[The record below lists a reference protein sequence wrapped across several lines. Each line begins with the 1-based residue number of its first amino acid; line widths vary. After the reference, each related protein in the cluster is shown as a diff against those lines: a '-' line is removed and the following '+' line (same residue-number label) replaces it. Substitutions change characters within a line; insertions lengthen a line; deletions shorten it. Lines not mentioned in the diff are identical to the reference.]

1 VTDDDLCPMSDL
13 PPDQCALPCHL
24 GVSLPEGAE
33 PEVRRGVEPVG
44 FRYPLTLAAS
54 VQHEPRDKRART
66 RRPKLSLT
74 ACRYDEQA
82 GDWVTREHVRD
93 CRAHGCE
100 GCKPCGKDH
109 CALYGTCPNH
119 VDAGAGLHTC
129 PSCIGEVRSLVSEIV
144 ELTTL
149 VYLELE
155 HAGVNSEAAVI
166 SGPVADP
173 DQLDARR
180 SFVTRRDDYR
190 GWCDFPR
197 LSLFDL
203 DDANHP
209 AAVFAQWERDLR
221 REYEQ
226 AARGDDEPMWPLPH
240 TVEADMLTRSAAYFN
255 TMLDG
260 RFPHDEPFEA
270 FAKAIR
276 RVRNHLEVVIS
287 DSRRPEMGAPCP
299 TCAARLED
307 TDHRAP
313 RLVKRHDEG
322 DRTGASDTWVCPDD
336 PDHWWKEADYR
347 LRVAGDYLA
356 HAEQLTA
363 DLIQIQYGIP
373 AGTIRRWANVTRK
386 FVDGEYVESPP
397 LIRPVGRMPSG
408 ARLYD
413 VKETLAVRD
422 RQAGPLS
429 QPRRHPHDRA
439 PDRRGPGDATGGAGP
454 CQPDVSPRG
463 RCRAHPHETHG
474 GTWGAGRRV
483 GARYLHLWGR
493 VRLPAVPVR
502 RPNHR
507 RPPPQ
512 PEPRAVRVGGPTGE
526 RCPTRGKTLCTIQ
539 DPAHRHVAEHMWT
552 ASSPA

>member
-1 VTDDDLCPMSDL
+1 VKDDDLCPMSDL

-24 GVSLPEGAE
+24 GVALPEGAE

-44 FRYPLTLAAS
+44 VRFPLTLAAS
-54 VQHEPRDKRART
+54 VQHEAPDTRVRT

-74 ACRYDEQA
+74 ACRYDDES

-93 CRAHGCE
+93 CHSHACE
-100 GCKPCGKDH
+100 GCKPCQKDH

-119 VDAGAGLHTC
+119 VDADAGLHTC

-197 LSLFDL
+197 LSLFDM
-203 DDANHP
+203 DDAHHP
-209 AAVFAQWERDLR
+209 AAVFGQWERDLR

-226 AARGDDEPMWPLPH
+226 APRGDDDAMWPLPH
-240 TVEADMLTRSAAYFN
+240 TTEADMLTRSATYFD
-255 TMLDG
+255 TMMAG

-422 RQAGPLS
+422 RQAGNIAAEE
-429 QPRRHPHDRA
+429 A
-439 PDRRGPGDATGGAGP
+439 PA
-454 CQPDVSPRG
+454 
-463 RCRAHPHETHG
+463 
-474 GTWGAGRRV
+474 
-483 GARYLHLWGR
+483 
-493 VRLPAVPVR
+493 
-502 RPNHR
+502 
-507 RPPPQ
+507 
-512 PEPRAVRVGGPTGE
+512 
-526 RCPTRGKTLCTIQ
+526 
-539 DPAHRHVAEHMWT
+539 
-552 ASSPA
+552 